1 METQSQKGLTGN
13 ALKLIAIAAMTLD
26 HVLWILWRGY
36 QHMWWLLCLHA
47 IGRITAPIMW
57 YFIAEGYLHTR
68 DFKKYAMRL
77 LLFAFISHFAYC
89 FAFGIPF
96 LPFSTGEIFNQTS
109 VIWSLFW
116 GLIAIRLFDSKI
128 KDWLKFLLLVPIL
141 LVSFPSDWS
150 CIAVMAI
157 LYHWA
162 KRESFKQRMIW
173 MMIWTAAYAI
183 VYFFFIDRIYG
194 ILQLCTA
201 LSIPLLR
208 LYNGKR
214 GSWKG
219 MKWFFYI
226 YYPAHLVL
234 VGALRLLLLGDVAV
248 MIGG

>member
-1 METQSQKGLTGN
+1 MERTNGGLSGN

-26 HVLWILWRGY
+26 HVLWALFPGY
-36 QHMWWLLCLHA
+36 QTMPWLLALHA

-57 YFIAEGYLHTR
+57 FFIAEGYVHTH
-68 DFKKYAMRL
+68 DFKKYALRL

-96 LPFSTGEIFNQTS
+96 LPFSKGTFFNQTS

-116 GLIAIRLFDSKI
+116 GLIAIRLFDS
-128 KDWLKFLLLVPIL
+128 DLRTWQKFALFVPIL

-150 CIAVMAI
+150 CIATVAI
-157 LYHWA
+157 LYLWDKRDSFA
-162 KRESFKQRMIW
+162 KRMFW
-173 MMIWTAAYAI
+173 MMVWTLSYAI
-183 VYFFFIDRIYG
+183 VYFFCIDHAYG
-194 ILQLCTA
+194 ALQLCTA

-214 GSWKG
+214 GSFRG
-219 MKWFFYI
+219 MKWLFYV

-234 VGALRLLLLGDVAV
+234 AGVLRVLLWGDIPL